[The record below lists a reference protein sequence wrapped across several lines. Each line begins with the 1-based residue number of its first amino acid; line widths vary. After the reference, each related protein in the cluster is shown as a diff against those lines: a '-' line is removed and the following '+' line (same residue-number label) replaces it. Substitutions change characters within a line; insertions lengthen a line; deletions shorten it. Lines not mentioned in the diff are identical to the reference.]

1 MALFSLDNPSFFI
14 FPDIGSLITIVP
26 FAAKGDKRKRR
37 AIKRK
42 RFMLNKKEVSLLD

>member
-1 MALFSLDNPSFFI
+1 LQQKEI
-14 FPDIGSLITIVP
+14 
-26 FAAKGDKRKRR
+26 KEKEGDKRKRR